1 MTHLPRAPR
10 AALAAVILAVALSGC
25 ASDPSALEQPTA
37 ERLQTGVRAVA
48 TSAAAGDYTSA
59 QSALGALQADLL
71 AASAA
76 GEVTGERSAR
86 IQSAINLV
94 GADLNA
100 AIEAAKPAPVLTQT
114 PTPTPTKD
122 SKPGKGNDEDDDDK
136 KGNGKDD

>member
-1 MTHLPRAPR
+1 MTRLPRASR
-10 AALAAVILAVALSGC
+10 AAIAAVILAVTLSGC
-25 ASDPSALEQPTA
+25 AGDPSALGQSTA

-59 QSALGALQADLL
+59 QSALDTLQAGLL

-100 AIEAAKPAPVLTQT
+100 ALEAAKPAPALTQT

-122 SKPGKGNDEDDDDK
+122 SKPGKGNDKDDDK
-136 KGNGKDD
+136 KSNGKDD